1 MSGPA
6 RVLIVGGVAGGA
18 TCAARLRRL
27 DENAEIIVFERGP
40 HVSVATC
47 GLPYWIGDVI
57 QEEGKLLQATP
68 EVFARN
74 FNIEVRTA
82 QEVTAIDRASSQV
95 EVRELDSRRLYR
107 EPYAALV
114 LAPGARPVRPSLP
127 GIELP
132 GIFALRSLTD
142 SQRIR
147 EWIAARAARRALIV
161 GAGYIGLEMAENLTR
176 RGLKVTVVET
186 LSQVLP
192 ALDPEMAEPVS
203 RHLETHRVD
212 LRLGDGVTGFEPGPD
227 GSLVVQTAAG
237 QHVTADLVLLAMGVT
252 PEVRL
257 AEAAGLEIGPSRGIR
272 VDAQMRTSD
281 PKIWAVGDA
290 VEVRD
295 LVTGAWRLA
304 PLAGLAHRQARVAA
318 DAICGRPSR
327 FRGAQVTA
335 VCGFFGMTAALTG
348 ATEKTLRAAGIS
360 SYEVTYLHPGDHA
373 GYYPG
378 ATPVHLKLIFT
389 RPEGRLL
396 GAQAV
401 GEQGVEKRIDVLSMA
416 IQRGATVFDLEE
428 AEMCYAP
435 QFGSAKDPVNL
446 AGMVAANILRGD
458 LEPAPWSQLGRAG
471 AVLVDVREPHE
482 FAAGHIEGAISLPL
496 SALRQRFEELPRE
509 QEIWLYC
516 GVGQRSYYALRLLR
530 QKGFN
535 VRSLSGGYQTYWGLY
550 P

>member
-1 MSGPA
+1 MSDSK

-27 DENAEIIVFERGP
+27 DENARILVFERGP

-74 FNIEVRTA
+74 FNIEVRA
-82 QEVTAIDRASSQV
+82 AHEVTAIDRTRAEI
-95 EVRELDSRRLYR
+95 EVRELDSGRLYR
-107 EPYAALV
+107 EPYDALV
-114 LAPGARPVRPSLP
+114 LAPGAMPIRPALP
-127 GIELP
+127 GMDLP

-147 EWIAARAARRALIV
+147 EWIASRAPRRAVIA
-161 GAGYIGLEMAENLTR
+161 GAGFIGLEMAENLTR
-176 RGLKVTVVET
+176 RGLKVTVAEA
-186 LSQVLP
+186 LPQVLP
-192 ALDPEMAEPVS
+192 ALDPEMAEPLG

-212 LRLGDGVTGFEPGPD
+212 LRLGDGVAGFESASG
-227 GSLVVQTAAG
+227 GSLVVLTASG
-237 QHVTADLVLLAMGVT
+237 QRLAADLVLLAMGVR
-252 PEVRL
+252 PEARL
-257 AEAAGLEIGPSRGIR
+257 AEAAGLEIGTTGGIR
-272 VDAQMRTSD
+272 VDEQMRTCD

-318 DAICGRPSR
+318 DAICGRSSR
-327 FRGAQVTA
+327 FRGAQATA
-335 VCGFFGMTAALTG
+335 ACGVFGMTAALTG
-348 ATEKTLRAAGIS
+348 ATEKSLRCAGIS
-360 SYEVTYLHPGDHA
+360 AYEVAYLHPGDHA

-401 GEQGVEKRIDVLSMA
+401 GEQGAEKRIDVLSMA
-416 IQRGATVFDLEE
+416 TQQGATVFDLEQ
-428 AEMCYAP
+428 AEFCYAP

-446 AGMVAANILRGD
+446 AGMTAANMLRGD
-458 LEPAPWSQLGRAG
+458 LAAAPWPELASTG
-471 AVLVDVREPHE
+471 ALLVDVREPHE
-482 FAAGHIEGAISLPL
+482 FAADHIEGALNLPL
-496 SALRQRFEELPRE
+496 SQLRRRFEELPRDR
-509 QEIWLYC
+509 EIWLYC
-516 GVGQRSYYALRLLR
+516 EVGQRSYYALRFLE

-535 VRSLSGGYQTYWGLY
+535 VRSLLGGYQTYWGLY